1 VRQSNGLIENITTPE
16 IAVTQTIMEAVLEFI
31 LECLISLFWWILLF
45 PVVWL
50 VSLPF
55 ILIIALFQRERY
67 GVAVTNMLTSVHCFW
82 FDWGIF
88 FTP

>member
-1 VRQSNGLIENITTPE
+1 VLQSNGLIGNMTTPE
-16 IAVTQTIMEAVLEFI
+16 IAMIQTILEAVFEFI
-31 LECLISLFWWILLF
+31 LECLISFFWWYWLF

-55 ILIIALFQRERY
+55 ILIIAQFQRERY
-67 GVAVTNMLTSVHCFW
+67 DVAVTNMLTSVHCFW
-82 FDWGIF
+82 CDWGLF

>member
-1 VRQSNGLIENITTPE
+1 MI
-16 IAVTQTIMEAVLEFI
+16 QTILEAVFEFI
-31 LECLISLFWWILLF
+31 LECLISLFWWYLLF

-55 ILIIALFQRERY
+55 ILILGLFQRERY
-67 GVAVTNMLTSVHCFW
+67 DVAVTNMLTSVQCFW
-82 FDWGIF
+82 CDWGLF